1 MDGIDIKW
9 WHKTMLKT
17 HDKQM
22 ILVDHLG
29 NSHLNV
35 ETFPNRTFP
44 HFAWGDEVHQE
55 SVGTWSSGHVWSQ
68 IFCRNKGL
76 ESDVSSI
83 FQIRF
88 QILADMGFDLIP
100 QARFLNDIENNQKI
114 KTGLFYF
121 DIRDSY
127 QRSSRIS
134 PQKGIH
140 AQTWEASWMLCGTA
154 GAIAS
159 KTLGHELRG
168 FESEKLESNLRSY
181 ESTVW

>member
-1 MDGIDIKW
+1 
-9 WHKTMLKT
+9 
-17 HDKQM
+17 M
-22 ILVDHLG
+22 IFVDHLG

-35 ETFPNRTFP
+35 ETFPN
-44 HFAWGDEVHQE
+44 FAWGDEVHQE
-55 SVGTWSSGHVWSQ
+55 SVGTWSSWHVWSQ
-68 IFCRNKGL
+68 IFCRNKVL
-76 ESDVSSI
+76 ECDYVFHLPDSISNLSRHGIWSDSTSWI
-83 FQIRF
+83 F
-88 QILADMGFDLIP
+88 LK
-100 QARFLNDIENNQKI
+100 DIENNQKI

-127 QRSSRIS
+127 QRSCRIS
-134 PQKGIH
+134 PQKGIQ

-168 FESEKLESNLRSY
+168 FESAKFESNLRSY